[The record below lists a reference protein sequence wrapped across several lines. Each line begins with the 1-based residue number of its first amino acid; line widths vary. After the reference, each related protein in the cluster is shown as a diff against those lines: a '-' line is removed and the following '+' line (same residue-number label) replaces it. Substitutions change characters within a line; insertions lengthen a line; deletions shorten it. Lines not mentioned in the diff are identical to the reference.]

1 MFAKSRRLG
10 VELKKSF
17 VPREAVRK
25 VEERSLQAFS
35 QIMKRNPS
43 AKERD
48 RIISSV
54 HNEAAKLNRA
64 K

>member
-1 MFAKSRRLG
+1 M
-10 VELKKSF
+10 ELKKSF

-35 QIMKRNPS
+35 QIMKRNPN